1 MERALRLAA
10 RGAGRTAPNPMVG
23 AVLVRD
29 GHRIGEGYHHGAG
42 LAHAEVLALRQ
53 AGERARGATLYCTL
67 EPCNHTGRTPPCTDA
82 LIAAG
87 VARVVVAMTD
97 PDPRVQ
103 GRGVAALRQADIPV
117 EVGPGGAR
125 ARHLNRWYITAR
137 TLGRPRVLYKWAE
150 TLDGAVATASGD
162 ARWVSADAA
171 RAEVHRLRHRL
182 DAVLVGVGTVLADD
196 PLLTV
201 RLVPGR
207 DPLRVVADRQ
217 ARTPVSAR
225 VLPALVCVGPDAPPD
240 RVDALR
246 RAGAEIAQAAT
257 PEELLA
263 ELARRGCLGVLLEGG
278 PTLAGA
284 FWRAGLIDEVAV
296 AVAPRVLGPGR
307 PPFLGEGPATMAE
320 ALALREMRV
329 RRLGPDLW
337 LTGMV
342 R

>member
-1 MERALRLAA
+1 
-10 RGAGRTAPNPMVG
+10 MVG

-29 GHRIGEGYHHGAG
+29 GHRVGEGYHHAAG
-42 LAHAEVLALRQ
+42 QPHAEVLALRQ

-67 EPCNHTGRTPPCTDA
+67 EPCNHSGRTPPCTDA

-103 GRGVAALRQADIPV
+103 GRGVAALRQAGIPV
-117 EVGPGGAR
+117 EVGPGAKQAR
-125 ARHLNRWYITAR
+125 QLNRWYITAR
-137 TLGRPRVLYKWAE
+137 TLNRPRVLYKWAQ
-150 TLDGAVATASGD
+150 TADGAVATASGD
-162 ARWVSADAA
+162 ARWVSSDQA

-182 DAVLVGVGTVLADD
+182 DAVVVGIGTVLADD

-201 RLVPGR
+201 RLAHGR
-207 DPLRVVADRQ
+207 DPLRAIADRQ
-217 ARTPVSAR
+217 ARTPPDAR
-225 VLPALVCVGPDAPPD
+225 VLPALVCIGPQAPPD
-240 RVDALR
+240 RVEALR
-246 RAGAEIAQAAT
+246 RAGAEIVQATT
-257 PEELLA
+257 PGEILA

-296 AVAPRVLGPGR
+296 AIAPRILGPGR
-307 PPFLGEGPATMAE
+307 PPFLGDGPATMAE
-320 ALALREMRV
+320 ALPLRETRV